1 MKKVEEALEE
11 IEAIVR
17 QIEPTQLFQTSL
29 GHQLQNIVRKVR
41 NEMSEEDVRKAIGAR
56 TF

>member
-1 MKKVEEALEE
+1 MKVEEALEE
-11 IEAIVR
+11 IEDIIR
-17 QIEPTQLFQTSL
+17 QIDPVQLYQSSL

-41 NEMSEEDVRKAIGAR
+41 NDLREDDVRKAVGTN